1 MRDALPARF
10 ETAATTRSNRPKP
23 GRRMNRNPMVGNLPD
38 RTGKASPVFPSLR
51 CISRTPPLQPPLL
64 AQRMPGPYGSLLSVS
79 PGLYGSNTRRE
90 CDDRHSRHRRGNAS
104 DDHRAAAGQYAVR
117 HSRHRRGNASDD
129 HRAAPGQYTMR
140 HSVVMSTEKEM
151 RCPSDWKRRQRSFW
165 IARPVPDAPG
175 AKKQHPS
182 PPRTGR
188 GSRGGAIAPTSRIA
202 EDRACLGSLY
212 ATAGD
217 RPTGRARH
225 LRSSHRCGAFRVHRR
240 YNRRSLPNGCLA
252 PTARYCPSRLDSMAR
267 TPVGNA
273 TTAIPGTVGTTH
285 PMTTVRRQANT
296 PSAIPGTVGATHPTT
311 TARRQANTPS
321 AIPSSCPRNARCV
334 ARSIRTGDND
344 PFASPGPFP
353 TPRGKET
360 APVPSPDGEG
370 IKGRGDRANVPH
382 CRGPRMFGFALR
394 NGGRQADR
402 MGEASPVFPSLRCIS
417 RTPPLQRPLLAR
429 RMPCP
434 YSSLLSV
441 SPGPIGRFPELRDT
455 APLRSGNPRVLTAS
469 PPMPARINNSG
480 SAPGSLST
488 III

>member
-1 MRDALPARF
+1 MRDALPVRF
-10 ETAATTRSNRPKP
+10 EPATTILLHRPACS
-23 GRRMNRNPMVGNLPD
+23 RRP
-38 RTGKASPVFPSLR
+38 A
-51 CISRTPPLQPPLL
+51 
-64 AQRMPGPYGSLLSVS
+64 
-79 PGLYGSNTRRE
+79 
-90 CDDRHSRHRRGNAS
+90 
-104 DDHRAAAGQYAVR
+104 
-117 HSRHRRGNASDD
+117 
-129 HRAAPGQYTMR
+129 
-140 HSVVMSTEKEM
+140 
-151 RCPSDWKRRQRSFW
+151 
-165 IARPVPDAPG
+165 

-188 GSRGGAIAPTSRIA
+188 GSRGGATAPTSRIA

-217 RPTGRARH
+217 SPTGRARQ
-225 LRSSHRCGAFRVHRR
+225 LRRLHSCGAFYVRR
-240 YNRRSLPNGCLA
+240 CCIRRSLPDGCLA
-252 PTARYCPSRLDSMAR
+252 PTARDCPSRLASTAR
-267 TPVGNA
+267 TPVDNA
-273 TTAIPGTVGTTH
+273 TTA
-285 PMTTVRRQANT
+285 N
-296 PSAIPGTVGATHPTT
+296 PGTVGATHPTT

-334 ARSIRTGDND
+334 ARPIRTGDND
-344 PFASPGPFP
+344 PFASPGLFP
-353 TPRGKET
+353 TPRRKET

-455 APLRSGNPRVLTAS
+455 APLRSGNPRV
-469 PPMPARINNSG
+469 
-480 SAPGSLST
+480 
-488 III
+488 